1 MGPRGEAKVKRRK
14 EARAT
19 WPLARIT
26 ACRGSYSEE
35 ILLNPKR
42 TWTGVERQISQ
53 DFGAGRLVR
62 IARPDGRHNYTA
74 PGRYEVTFSG
84 EKGDEWS
91 FAVDLEE
98 RGA

>member
-1 MGPRGEAKVKRRK
+1 MRTRGEMATRRRK

-26 ACRGSYSEE
+26 ACRGSYSAET
-35 ILLNPKR
+35 LLNPAR

-53 DFGAGRLVR
+53 DFGAGQLVR
-62 IARPDGRHNYTA
+62 IARLDGGHNYTA
-74 PGRYEVTFSG
+74 SGRYEVTFCG
-84 EKGDEWS
+84 ERGEEWS